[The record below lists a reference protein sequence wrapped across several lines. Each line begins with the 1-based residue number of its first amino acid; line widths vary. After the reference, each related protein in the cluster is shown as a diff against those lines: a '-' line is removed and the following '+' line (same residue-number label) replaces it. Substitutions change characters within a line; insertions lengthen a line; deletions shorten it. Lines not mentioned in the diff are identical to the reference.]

1 MSQSPLRLILASQSP
16 RRRELAIAAGW
27 DIVVQ
32 PPPEAAEQ
40 TALPRQ
46 PAEDFAAFVIRLAR
60 TKAAAVA
67 SVTPPGDRAILACDT
82 LGDLDNEPL
91 GKPVDAADARRMI
104 TAIAGRTHRVL
115 TGVSLWLPHA
125 AAPTGW
131 KIRDAY
137 AESSIFMDQIP
148 EHAIETYLATGAWRG
163 KAGSCGLQDD
173 LLPLRLIDGTADT
186 VVGLPVALI
195 ESLARTRTS

>member
-16 RRRELAIAAGW
+16 RRRELATAAGW
-27 DIVVQ
+27 DVVVQ

-40 TALPRQ
+40 TALPQQ
-46 PAEDFAAFVIRLAR
+46 PAEHFAAFVIRLAR

-91 GKPVDAADARRMI
+91 GKPTDAADARRMI
-104 TAIAGRTHRVL
+104 TAISGRTHRVL
-115 TGVSLWLPHA
+115 TGVSLWLPDA
-125 AAPTGW
+125 AAPSGW
-131 KIRDAY
+131 SVRDAS
-137 AESSIFMDQIP
+137 AESSVFMDHLS
-148 EHAIETYLATGAWRG
+148 EHAIDAYLATGAWRG
-163 KAGSCGLQDD
+163 KAGSCGLQDG
-173 LLPLRLIDGTADT
+173 LLPLRLINGTADT

-195 ESLARTRTS
+195 ESLARTGER

>member
-16 RRRELAIAAGW
+16 RRRELAFAAGW
-27 DIVVQ
+27 DVVVQ

-91 GKPVDAADARRMI
+91 GKPTDAADARRMI
-104 TAIAGRTHRVL
+104 TAISGRTHRVL
-115 TGVSLWLPHA
+115 TGVSLWLPCA
-125 AAPTGW
+125 ATPAGW
-131 KIRDAY
+131 TVRDGC
-137 AESSIFMDQIP
+137 AESGIFMDQIS
-148 EHAIETYLATGAWRG
+148 EHAVDAYLATGAWGG
-163 KAGSCGLQDD
+163 KAGSCGLQDG
-173 LLPLRLIDGTADT
+173 LLPLHLINGTADT

-195 ESLARTRTS
+195 ESLAGTGAH